1 MVGFLDMGS
10 VSSSEEISMTSSGM
24 TTGCRER
31 NLAFSFLFLGCFF
44 VVVVEESASEDED
57 GTISGVVVLVLLVAV
72 GL

>member
-1 MVGFLDMGS
+1 
-10 VSSSEEISMTSSGM
+10 MTSSGI

-31 NLAFSFLFLGCFF
+31 NLGFSFLFLGCFF

-57 GTISGVVVLVLLVAV
+57 GTSSGVVVLFLLVAV